1 MRKRFDEKLY
11 NRNDPAKLLAIDF
24 FKSKNK
30 TAVVNPDQYGI
41 DLIVDEEF
49 YCEVE
54 VKHTWKGKTFTFP
67 TLQIPER
74 KDKFAV
80 LDKPVMFMVFN
91 SDKSY
96 AFLVKGKDILDSP
109 LVEISNKYVNKG
121 EKFFQI
127 PVDRLTK
134 VKLGV

>member
-1 MRKRFDEKLY
+1 
-11 NRNDPAKLLAIDF
+11 
-24 FKSKNK
+24 
-30 TAVVNPDQYGI
+30 
-41 DLIVDEEF
+41 
-49 YCEVE
+49 
-54 VKHTWKGKTFTFP
+54 
-67 TLQIPER
+67 
-74 KDKFAV
+74 
-80 LDKPVMFMVFN
+80 MFMVFN